1 MVTARVTAQLT
12 ARWTARLN
20 VDAAA
25 AWSGLMR
32 VRVSCSR
39 VIREPLKERQAVHTS
54 SSQVHFRRSDALHL
68 RHDVAARCRRF
79 S

>member
-39 VIREPLKERQAVHTS
+39 VIREPLKERQAVHIVQPGPLPQVRCPS
-54 SSQVHFRRSDALHL
+54 SST
-68 RHDVAARCRRF
+68 
-79 S
+79 